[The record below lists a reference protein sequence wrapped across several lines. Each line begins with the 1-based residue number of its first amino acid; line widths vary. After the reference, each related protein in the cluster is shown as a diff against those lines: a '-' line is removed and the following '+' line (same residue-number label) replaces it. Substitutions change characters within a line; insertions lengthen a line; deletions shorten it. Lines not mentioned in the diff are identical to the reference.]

1 MAGPRQWSQVL
12 GAGRTRL
19 GCGLV
24 SATPRACPFRLL
36 APRRRDG
43 LVLRFG
49 LYRLQR
55 AARALP
61 GWRGAAGPAS
71 VLAAH
76 RGGPGGTCACVVGAP
91 PAAATAVLS
100 HLVSWPVRAA
110 KPFRNPR
117 PVMLAGAGQVCEG
130 SGHGALLEVGRV
142 IVHGGDRRAGEAAM
156 ALMRMATCTQLGV
169 DGWCLAT
176 PVGVGG
182 RASGRSRVRPREP

>member
-1 MAGPRQWSQVL
+1 MMRAWAWGNAPRAGT
-12 GAGRTRL
+12 AGRRRGADQRTARRPSVAPAWRTHGVVVGSL
-19 GCGLV
+19 ASTAAPQRPAPAPPGR
-24 SATPRACPFRLL
+24 RA
-36 APRRRDG
+36 
-43 LVLRFG
+43 
-49 LYRLQR
+49 
-55 AARALP
+55 
-61 GWRGAAGPAS
+61 AAGPAS